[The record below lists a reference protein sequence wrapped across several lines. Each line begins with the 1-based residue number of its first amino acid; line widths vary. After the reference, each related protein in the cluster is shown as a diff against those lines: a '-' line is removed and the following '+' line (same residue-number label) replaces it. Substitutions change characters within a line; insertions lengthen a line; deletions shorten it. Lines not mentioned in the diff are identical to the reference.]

1 MRRYFYDDVAGDDS
15 PTKMEITP
23 TPIPVRI
30 VSQDIT
36 MPAWQSA
43 AIAISVFAS
52 LATLWNVLYG
62 QRRSK

>member
-1 MRRYFYDDVAGDDS
+1 MRRYFDDAMGDDAVAAV
-15 PTKMEITP
+15 
-23 TPIPVRI
+23 PVRI